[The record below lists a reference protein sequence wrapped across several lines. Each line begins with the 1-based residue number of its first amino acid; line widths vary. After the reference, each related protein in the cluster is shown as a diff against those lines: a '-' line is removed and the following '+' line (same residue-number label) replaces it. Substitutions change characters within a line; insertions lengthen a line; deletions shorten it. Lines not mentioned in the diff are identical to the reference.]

1 MNTVSVQ
8 RYARTAG
15 ALVVI
20 SILAGAFSELYVPS
34 ILLVP
39 ADLSATARNLE
50 AHDFLLRASFA
61 IYLVEATC
69 DITLTLIFYYL
80 LKPMSKEL
88 ALLAA
93 FFGLVSTATFAFAEL
108 FYFASSFSATGG
120 SLAEILPPDQR
131 RIFTMLSLTLYGY
144 GGSIFMVF
152 YGIAS
157 ILRGYLISRSKYLP
171 RFLGV
176 LLVFGG
182 LGFVVKNFA
191 LVLAPRF
198 DSDYFLLP
206 MFVAQLPLAAWL
218 LLRDVN
224 TAVWETRSIV
234 RGAPA

>member
-1 MNTVSVQ
+1 
-8 RYARTAG
+8 
-15 ALVVI
+15 
-20 SILAGAFSELYVPS
+20 
-34 ILLVP
+34 
-39 ADLSATARNLE
+39 
-50 AHDFLLRASFA
+50 
-61 IYLVEATC
+61 
-69 DITLTLIFYYL
+69 
-80 LKPMSKEL
+80 
-88 ALLAA
+88 
-93 FFGLVSTATFAFAEL
+93 
-108 FYFASSFSATGG
+108 
-120 SLAEILPPDQR
+120 
-131 RIFTMLSLTLYGY
+131 MLSLTLYGY

-206 MFVAQLPLAAWL
+206 TFVAQLPLAAWL
-218 LLRDVN
+218 LLRGVN